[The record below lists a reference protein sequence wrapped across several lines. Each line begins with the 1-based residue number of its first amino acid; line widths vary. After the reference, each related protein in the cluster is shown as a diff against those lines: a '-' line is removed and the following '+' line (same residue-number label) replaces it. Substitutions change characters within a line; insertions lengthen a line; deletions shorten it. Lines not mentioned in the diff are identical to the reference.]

1 MTRYLNMRTA
11 SGVETVDELNRDD
24 FNSHKEF
31 RKELRRLFGEYRLS
45 GMAVYTS
52 QRCTKEWRDK

>member
-31 RKELRRLFGEYRLS
+31 RKELRRLVGEYHLC
-45 GMAVYTS
+45 GMGVYIS
-52 QRCTKEWRDK
+52 QRCTKEWGQ